1 MRDPRRFIAPIALL
15 LAAIPAAAQ
24 LRDGEW
30 VSYRDA
36 YRAMVRFE
44 KFGGPKN
51 LLVSRLRVQPGDHA
65 PVTEGAQ
72 LTLNGK
78 STQLNLPLDA
88 LGRTMLPLQKSF
100 YDENAVLVQNR
111 KGVPFGVRPQVTIA
125 LRPDGQYD
133 SADLQAACG
142 QALGFARYLDASQGT
157 RQCAGVRFVF
167 NKKDQDGG
175 SIPGRG
181 REQITLAPHRLDL
194 FRQVV
199 VELAAQLG
207 DAVVDAAVQPVE
219 LDAAHFLQ
227 QFVARQHAAG
237 RLGQHQQQLVFGI
250 AEHAL
255 LAAPVTLRSSVMMRS
270 APNSSIRSRPPPWS
284 GCGAA
289 GRAGAPA
296 ARAAAPAC

>member
-1 MRDPRRFIAPIALL
+1 MRDPRQLIAPIALL

-51 LLVSRLRVQPGDHA
+51 LLLSRLQVLPGDRA
-65 PVTEGAQ
+65 SFTEGAQ

-111 KGVPFGVRPQVTIA
+111 KGMPFTVRPQVTIA

-133 SADLQAACG
+133 SADLQAACV
-142 QALGFARYLDASQGT
+142 QALGFARYLDASQGAH
-157 RQCAGVRFVF
+157 QCAGVRFVF
-167 NKKDQDGG
+167 NKKDQAGARLRRPDGQ
-175 SIPGRG
+175 
-181 REQITLAPHRLDL
+181 EQALPASAGTA
-194 FRQVV
+194 FN
-199 VELAAQLG
+199 G
-207 DAVVDAAVQPVE
+207 DADDGFPVVNWRFGVE
-219 LDAAHFLQ
+219 RAQVITYNAP
-227 QFVARQHAAG
+227 
-237 RLGQHQQQLVFGI
+237 
-250 AEHAL
+250 
-255 LAAPVTLRSSVMMRS
+255 LAIVPLFE
-270 APNSSIRSRPPPWS
+270 
-284 GCGAA
+284 
-289 GRAGAPA
+289 
-296 ARAAAPAC
+296 